1 MSDTSTPPVKKT
13 IFGRLRGWFLT
24 GLVITAPV
32 FLTLYITWVII
43 DLLDSQVVALLPL
56 PLKEVLANHVPGFG
70 DWPGFG
76 LVIGFVIIT
85 LFGALAAGFIGRWL
99 IKLGESLLNRMPVV
113 RSIYAATKQIL
124 ETVMA
129 SQSDAFREVVLVE
142 YPRRGMWVIGFVTG
156 NTKGEV
162 QAKTAQNMVNIF
174 VPTTPNPT
182 SGFLLFCPQDDLTF
196 LDMNVEDALKLVVS
210 GGIVTPP
217 HKGSEDKK
225 SAAKAG
231 AAKKQKSNK
240 A

>member
-1 MSDTSTPPVKKT
+1 MADTSTPTPSAPPVKKT
-13 IFGRLRGWFLT
+13 LFGRLRGWFLT

-32 FLTLYITWVII
+32 FFTLYITWVII

-56 PLKEVLANHVPGFG
+56 PLKQALTNYVPGFG

-129 SQSDAFREVVLVE
+129 SQSDAFRDVVLLE
-142 YPRRGMWVIGFVTG
+142 YPRRGIWVIGFVTG

-162 QAKTAQNMVNIF
+162 QAKTTENMVNIF

-182 SGFLLFCPQDDLTF
+182 SGFLLFCPEADLTY

-217 HKGSEDKK
+217 HKQ
-225 SAAKAG
+225 G
-231 AAKKQKSNK
+231 AAKTQKTSK

>member
-56 PLKEVLANHVPGFG
+56 PLKEVMANHVPGFG

-162 QAKTAQNMVNIF
+162 QAKTTQNMVNIF
-174 VPTTPNPT
+174 CADNTEPHLWLSAILPARRFN
-182 SGFLLFCPQDDLTF
+182 LFGYEC
-196 LDMNVEDALKLVVS
+196 
-210 GGIVTPP
+210 
-217 HKGSEDKK
+217 
-225 SAAKAG
+225 
-231 AAKKQKSNK
+231 
-240 A
+240 